1 MLLNMILLETTMSD
15 QISQAMG
22 KLLESSVDIGLRLL
36 GALVIYII
44 GKYVIKWLNKL
55 FEKLLIKRKVEPTV
69 TSFLKSL
76 INILLYTI
84 LVLSIIGQ
92 LGIKLTGIAA
102 LIASAGMAVGMA
114 LSGNLSNFAGG
125 ILILV
130 FRPFKVG
137 DFIES
142 SAGAMGTVKEIQIF
156 HTVLI
161 TPDNKTIYAP
171 NGSLSNGIITNYS
184 EKDLRRIEWN
194 IGVEYGT
201 DYQKVE
207 QVIRNIIA
215 LNPLIVKTP
224 EPIIYIGEL
233 ADSSVNIKIRVWAKS
248 SDFWDVTFQMNKNI
262 YETFNKEGISF
273 PFPQLTVHQ
282 G

>member
-114 LSGNLSNFAGG
+114 LSGNLSNFAAA
-125 ILILV
+125 L
-130 FRPFKVG
+130 
-137 DFIES
+137 
-142 SAGAMGTVKEIQIF
+142 
-156 HTVLI
+156 
-161 TPDNKTIYAP
+161 
-171 NGSLSNGIITNYS
+171 
-184 EKDLRRIEWN
+184 
-194 IGVEYGT
+194 
-201 DYQKVE
+201 
-207 QVIRNIIA
+207 VIRSQ
-215 LNPLIVKTP
+215 L
-224 EPIIYIGEL
+224 L
-233 ADSSVNIKIRVWAKS
+233 ASTTTS
-248 SDFWDVTFQMNKNI
+248 
-262 YETFNKEGISF
+262 
-273 PFPQLTVHQ
+273 
-282 G
+282 

>member
-1 MLLNMILLETTMSD
+1 MLLNMILLEATMSD

-161 TPDNKTIYAP
+161 TPENKTVYAP
-171 NGSLSNGIITNYS
+171 NGSLSNGVITNYS

-224 EPIIYIGEL
+224 EPTIYIGEL

>member
-1 MLLNMILLETTMSD
+1 MLLNMILLEATMSD

-161 TPDNKTIYAP
+161 TPDNKTVYAP
-171 NGSLSNGIITNYS
+171 NGSLSNGVITNYS

-215 LNPLIVKTP
+215 LNPT
-224 EPIIYIGEL
+224 IYIGEL